1 MGLMNLEKISH
12 NRNSGSSETMDGD
25 TRTVGENR
33 FSTKED
39 LADRYQDML
48 DSQLSAIENFDTKAW
63 RVARLVGILLG
74 VLFTGFSVFSS
85 QVSVDLTVEYL
96 PVIIAVGTGVTALI
110 ASLIFAAL
118 CILSTTAGF
127 GLKVEL
133 ADALNEGEVDEKDYP
148 GLVTKSY
155 SKNIENN
162 IKVMRA
168 KGRRIRYALSALVA
182 GILML
187 LAGGILLFVTLE
199 YWIQVGFLFLIMAL
213 IVWILY
219 YVLTMQYSVLENEDE
234 ESNPNDENK

>member
-1 MGLMNLEKISH
+1 
-12 NRNSGSSETMDGD
+12 MDRELKMMEEGK
-25 TRTVGENR
+25 V
-33 FSTKED
+33 SVKVD

-74 VLFTGFSVFSS
+74 LLFTGVSIFSDEIAVQLTAEFIPVIVA
-85 QVSVDLTVEYL
+85 VSV
-96 PVIIAVGTGVTALI
+96 GVSALV

-127 GLKVEL
+127 GLRVEL
-133 ADALNEGEVDEKDYP
+133 ADALNEGEINEKDYP

-168 KGRRIRYALSALVA
+168 KGCRLRYALSALVV
-182 GILML
+182 GVLSL
-187 LAGGILLFVTLE
+187 LTAGILLFVTLE
-199 YWIQVGFLFLIMAL
+199 YWTQIGLLVYIGVITFG
-213 IVWILY
+213 VLY
-219 YVLTMQYSVLENEDE
+219 YILTMQYSVLENEE
-234 ESNPNDENK
+234 ESDDGERK